1 LTVDR
6 ITSDLP
12 PEGPPRS
19 LVVGSQTLGYLIFF
33 AKNNPISI
41 VGAGIVTCI
50 GILTV
55 IAPWVVPYDPERV
68 LAGQDLHAP
77 SSAHWFGTDSSGLD
91 VFSRVVAATRTDI
104 PVAISA
110 TLVSLIIGVG
120 LGVAA
125 GYFGNRRGIGG
136 FLGESLLR
144 VMDVLQAFP
153 VFILAMAL
161 VAAAG
166 SSSTNVGIAIAFVN
180 MPIFLRLVRGQVLAL
195 RDTPFVEA
203 ARCSGASPAQVA
215 YIHILPSVVSPALIQ
230 ASVTIGF
237 AILLTA
243 GLSFVGAGVPPPTP
257 EWGLMIADGSH
268 DILTGQWWTSVFPGG
283 ALALTVLGFAL
294 TGEALARA
302 VDPLQRR

>member
-1 LTVDR
+1 LAVDR
-6 ITSDLP
+6 ITSELP
-12 PEGPPRS
+12 PEGPQRS
-19 LVVGSQTLGYLIFF
+19 LVVRSQTLGYLIFF

-41 VGAGIVTCI
+41 VGVAIVTCV

-55 IAPWVVPYDPERV
+55 IGPWVVPYNPEHV
-68 LAGQDLHAP
+68 LAGQDLLPP
-77 SSAHWFGTDSSGLD
+77 SGAHWFGTDASGLD
-91 VFSRVVAATRTDI
+91 VFSRVLAATRTDI

-153 VFILAMAL
+153 VFILAMTL

-166 SSSTNVGIAIAFVN
+166 PSSTNVGIAIAFVN

-215 YIHILPSVVSPALIQ
+215 YVHILPSVVSPALIQ

-243 GLSFVGAGVPPPTP
+243 GLSFVGAGVRPPTP

-294 TGEALARA
+294 TGEALGRA